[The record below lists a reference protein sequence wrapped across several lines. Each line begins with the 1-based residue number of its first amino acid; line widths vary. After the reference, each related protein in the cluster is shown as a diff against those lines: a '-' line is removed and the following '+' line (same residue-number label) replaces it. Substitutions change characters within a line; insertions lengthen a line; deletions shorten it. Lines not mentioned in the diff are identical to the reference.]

1 MRHLTFVG
9 KDDKDDGTETP
20 RKRRK
25 KKKKKRGEEHIRQ
38 FEKFSSGSDGSENLE
53 EIEYDS
59 HDMLDHEDDDIL
71 FRSDH
76 EFSCESDVPDDQVKP
91 IKHARTA
98 KKKRGRKPKVEETAV
113 TSEEEDDDFAC
124 QACGKVSFL
133 TRLKLFSALLRP
145 AAIENMGH
153 CFILETFFP
162 RVESKP

>member
-133 TRLKLFSALLRP
+133 TTLKFFFKSEILKHDNLTEFSP
-145 AAIENMGH
+145 
-153 CFILETFFP
+153 TF
-162 RVESKP
+162 